1 MKNLLFLSILFF
13 PILLFGQDQ
22 ICGNSLLE
30 ALQEREL
37 PGYKDVITQTILDA
51 KSSVTYRDGDTLTIP
66 VVIHIL
72 YNNDAQNLSDNVI
85 NTQME
90 ALNADFLRENENA
103 FETRPIFQD
112 VAGTANIEFKLADID
127 PNGNSTNG
135 ITRTQTSVQ
144 SFINIDIAAY
154 FEAIIACGVD
164 LFDPESLAE
173 NIECITEFVN
183 LELDLM
189 KSSATGGIE
198 AWDVNRYLN
207 IWVCNMSVD
216 IGGTESPF
224 ILGYAY
230 PPVEAP
236 NWPDGTIPEDI
247 EQKDGVVI
255 HYEAIG
261 PNNPSNMTLL
271 GTNDQGRTATHEVGH
286 YLGLR
291 HIWGDGDCTMDD
303 FMDDTPVADSNSQ
316 AAGMTC
322 AELHT
327 KDSCT
332 EDDLPDMIE
341 NYMDYSV
348 ETCYNMFTQDQV
360 DLMRAMLEGPRSS
373 LLEGA
378 VLSSDEDR
386 GDQYS
391 LYPTL
396 TDAKVTIKGDLSI
409 GMILTITD
417 IQGRMVYLGDI
428 DTPSIDLSEYNDG
441 LYIIQLQSDNRN
453 VHTSKVM
460 KF

>member
-30 ALQEREL
+30 TLQEREL

-378 VLSSDEDR
+378 VLSAYEDR